1 MDVKNQNIWKYFLMK
16 TQDVQPL
23 TAGGLICLNLGT
35 YVQVINV
42 TKQTYSSAM
51 FVEINSVNILEFS
64 SLWLGLIPMKKISKL

>member
-1 MDVKNQNIWKYFLMK
+1 MK
-16 TQDVQPL
+16 TQNVQPL

-51 FVEINSVNILEFS
+51 LFEIDSVNIFFVVIRPNPNEEN
-64 SLWLGLIPMKKISKL
+64 IKIVTVKCQR